1 MAAITSIGY
10 VALINL
16 ILKVSGTIVTVSGL
30 FAMVAG
36 IAINYYLVIAL
47 LNKVQNAKSV
57 KEELLGTIK
66 ESLFLLVPVI
76 IAIVVYTLSNLNV
89 VTSKFYSGI

>member
-1 MAAITSIGY
+1 MVAGCLILGISAILIVKFKKNGLMAAITSIGY

-36 IAINYYLVIAL
+36 IAINYYLVIEYL
-47 LNKVQNAKSV
+47 YMLYHYLKIYIHHKNNYINF
-57 KEELLGTIK
+57 LYI
-66 ESLFLLVPVI
+66 LF
-76 IAIVVYTLSNLNV
+76 
-89 VTSKFYSGI
+89 